1 MEPPWTT
8 TTDDNPLALPENA
21 PGGAILDVGLRWERV
36 LGLALWGLLLGVLLW
51 L

>member
-1 MEPPWTT
+1 MEPPWNS
-8 TTDDNPLALPENA
+8 TDDNPMALAENV
-21 PGGAILDVGLRWERV
+21 PSGAVLDVGLRWERN